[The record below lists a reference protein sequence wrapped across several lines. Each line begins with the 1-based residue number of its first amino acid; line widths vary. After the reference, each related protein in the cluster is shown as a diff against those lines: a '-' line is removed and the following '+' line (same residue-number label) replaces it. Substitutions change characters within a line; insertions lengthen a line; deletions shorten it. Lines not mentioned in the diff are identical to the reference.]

1 MNLLF
6 SPPQIWFELFG
17 WFACGSEKSFFKR
30 LSKYFCIWLLTPIFH
45 VKKRIANHLKKIE
58 SSSHKDLC
66 GKDFKCCKFI
76 LLFCYLYM
84 YLPLEK
90 DKAVHFNKSKSPSTK
105 DAFELSF
112 DENVLERILNVPF
125 LLFSP
130 WIWSWPFIWNFHSRM
145 QLKLDQLFWRGRWGW
160 QQQTWTSFK

>member
-1 MNLLF
+1 MVINSYFSCKEENSPSFKENRILF
-6 SPPQIWFELFG
+6 TQ
-17 WFACGSEKSFFKR
+17 
-30 LSKYFCIWLLTPIFH
+30 
-45 VKKRIANHLKKIE
+45 E
-58 SSSHKDLC
+58 SCD
-66 GKDFKCCKFI
+66 KDFKCCKFI

-105 DAFELSF
+105 DAIELSF